1 MALTAIRDVRAS
13 SGIPDFRD
21 YIIDADRVGNA
32 AIASG
37 RLAGIYQSGAKQG
50 HVRDYDGSVANLRF
64 CGVFVNGESIAPDG
78 TTVRRTGVID
88 RGTILEA
95 VPVTGSASA
104 AVGALVYAG
113 GEDPATDLTLTANG
127 YDPVGRLVKQRA
139 ASSTSWDVEIFASYV
154 GPKPSQAAPG
164 DIGAAT
170 AYTADGAI
178 ALPTANRQAARLT
191 GASSAAMTLAVPTA
205 AILGMEFTIYRS
217 AGSGTH
223 DVDYTNEAGVAIT
236 HTFSASG
243 DAITLLAVSTT
254 GWRRI
259 G

>member
-13 SGIPDFRD
+13 AGIPPFRD

-32 AIASG
+32 NIATG
-37 RLAGIYQSGAKQG
+37 RLAGVYQSGAKQG
-50 HVRDYDGSVANLRF
+50 HVRDYLGSEANLRF
-64 CGVFVNGESIAPDG
+64 CGAFVNGESIAPDG
-78 TTVRRTGVID
+78 TSVRRTGVID
-88 RGTILEA
+88 RGLIIES

-113 GEDPATDLTLTANG
+113 GPDPATNLTLTANG
-127 YDPVGRLVKQRA
+127 YDPIGRLVKQRE
-139 ASSTSWDVEIFASYV
+139 ASSTSWDVELFPSYFGAPAVQAS
-154 GPKPSQAAPG
+154 PL

-170 AYTADGAI
+170 AYAADGAI
-178 ALPTANRQAARLT
+178 TLPTANRQAARLT
-191 GASSAAMTLAVPTA
+191 GGSAAQMTLAVPTA
-205 AILGMEFTIYRS
+205 AILGVEFTIYRS
-217 AGSGTH
+217 GGTGTH
-223 DVDYTNEAGVAIT
+223 DVDYTNEAGTAVT